1 MSQDMKFVKPVH
13 LGETVRARVTVTEI
27 DQGKKGCIWM
37 ESAAWVKPWWP

>member
-27 DQGKKGCIWM
+27 DQEKTGVSGWR
-37 ESAAWVKPWWP
+37 VLRG